1 MISVKGFCFLYHR
14 LYEPGVCIST
24 STCVQKYKLHALT
37 LNHQLEKKSI
47 LTHFIVNRLDLNDLT
62 VNNLTG

>member
-1 MISVKGFCFLYHR
+1 MLVY
-14 LYEPGVCIST
+14 
-24 STCVQKYKLHALT
+24 KYKLQALM

-47 LTHFIVNRLDLNDLT
+47 LTHFLVNRLDLNDLT